1 MEPVPVV
8 ALSAVP
14 PIPVVP
20 VALVPVP
27 WLVWVVPVTL
37 VPAVPPMLEEL
48 VEVPLAEE
56 PPLVAL
62 CAKAD
67 PPSSKLRTIAKDF
80 MAVPFVG
87 ERHNPPLGASFP
99 VL

>member
-1 MEPVPVV
+1 
-8 ALSAVP
+8 
-14 PIPVVP
+14 
-20 VALVPVP
+20 
-27 WLVWVVPVTL
+27 
-37 VPAVPPMLEEL
+37 
-48 VEVPLAEE
+48 
-56 PPLVAL
+56 LVAL